1 MAIRGVNHA
10 AIDRLATGHLAS
22 PDRPASLSS
31 LDGGRLDAW
40 SFHDQ
45 GQGGRA
51 EDARRRPVAEPHA
64 GCTLDR
70 GHVGGT
76 ASRAVGLERQRAL
89 SGTAPTRLTD

>member
-1 MAIRGVNHA
+1 MASRGVNHA

-51 EDARRRPVAEPHA
+51 EDDRRRPVAEPHS
-64 GCTLDR
+64 GCALDR
-70 GHVGGT
+70 GQVGVRPP
-76 ASRAVGLERQRAL
+76 ALLACSQHAL